1 MAYTIDEVTDHLFV
15 AVVNESLWLTDT
27 THEQLV
33 ADRLEDFGVTEE
45 DIKNWLKHEELPN
58 KQRQMDIMNHLEP
71 YANLEEFLDEG
82 D

>member
-1 MAYTIDEVTDHLFV
+1 MAYTIADVTDHLFV
-15 AVVNESLWLTDT
+15 AVLNEAIWLTDAT
-27 THEQLV
+27 YENI
-33 ADRLEDFGVTEE
+33 ADRLDDFSVTEE

-71 YANLEEFLDEG
+71 DANLEEFLDEG